1 MYEHWLDVRKGTLLN
16 LGQQLRLGRYPGFE
30 EGASSSSSSFS
41 VFFSFFPSLMV
52 LVLRLYD
59 GADRILTFDRRPLCP
74 TQSGP

>member
-1 MYEHWLDVRKGTLLN
+1 MFEHWLDVRKGPLLN

-30 EGASSSSSSFS
+30 EGASSFS
-41 VFFSFFPSLMV
+41 VFSPSLMV

-59 GADRILTFDRRPLCP
+59 GADRILTFDLRPLCP